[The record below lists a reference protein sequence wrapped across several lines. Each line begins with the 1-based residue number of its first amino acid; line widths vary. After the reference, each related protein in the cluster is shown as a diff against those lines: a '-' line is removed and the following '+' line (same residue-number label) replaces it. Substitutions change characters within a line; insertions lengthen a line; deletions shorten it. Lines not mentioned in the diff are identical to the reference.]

1 MSALFV
7 DVILPVPIPQ
17 LFTYALPQSMEPLCA
32 IGMRVVVPFGRKKFY
47 SGIVGT
53 IHANKPEY
61 ETKEVQVILDERPVV
76 LPRQLDFWAW
86 MAEYYQCSQGEV
98 YKAALPSGLK
108 LESETQV
115 VFNADHSAE
124 QPLSEKEQLVVDYLE
139 QQKCCTVNDL
149 SQATGIGNVV
159 PILNYLMSLGMIF
172 VSEQLR
178 DNYKPK
184 IVQMVAL
191 SPAVRS
197 EDALRKAFATLE
209 RAPKQLEMV
218 MQLMSMA
225 GYKASLEGA
234 SVIRADLLAKGGS
247 ATLLAELMKK
257 GIFMQLEK
265 VVGRLDTQLLDTL
278 KPHPL
283 SDVQQVAIDGIRQKF
298 ETRDTLLLHG
308 VTSSGKTEIYIHLIE
323 QYLAEG
329 KQVLYLLPEIALTT
343 QITTRLRRH
352 FGNRLGIYHSKY
364 SDAERVEVWND
375 VLEQKNFQIIL
386 GARSAVFLPF
396 SNLGL
401 IIVDE
406 EHEPSYKQYDPAPR
420 YHARD
425 AAMVLARLHGAKVL
439 LGTATPSIET
449 YYNVKTD
456 KFGLVELFD
465 RYQGIQ
471 MPQIVVAD
479 VRDAKRKRQMK
490 SHFTPL
496 LLEHIGRALENGE
509 QVILF
514 QNRRGFA
521 PYIECGQ
528 CAWIPKCE
536 HCDVSMTYHK
546 NSNTLTCHYCGSTR
560 SLPQTC
566 PACGSPAIETR
577 GFGTEKIEEEIK
589 LFFPDARVAR
599 MDLDTVR
606 SRKAHEQMIHEFEQH
621 QVDILI
627 GTQMISKGLDFDGV
641 SLVGIL
647 DADAM
652 LNYPDFRAFERGF
665 QLMAQVSG
673 RAGRKNKQ
681 GTVILQTT
689 NADHP
694 VICQVVANNF
704 AHHYAVQIAEREA
717 FKYPPFFRLVHI
729 TLKHKDQNKVFKAAE
744 NLALGLRHMFGD
756 RVLGPQTPVVGRI
769 QSLYLRQIVMKIE
782 KKSSPSKAKELIQ
795 RTIHALVAQ
804 PEYRSVLVQI
814 DVDPV

>member
-7 DVILPVPIPQ
+7 DIIIPVPIPQ
-17 LFTYALPQSMEPLCA
+17 LFTYSLPEGMVGECVT
-32 IGMRVVVPFGRKKFY
+32 GMRVVVPFGRKKFY
-47 SGIVGT
+47 SGIVAA
-53 IHANKPEY
+53 IHSNVPDY
-61 ETKEVQVILDERPVV
+61 ETKEVMSLLDTHPVV
-76 LPRQLDFWAW
+76 LDRQLEFWAW
-86 MAEYYQCSQGEV
+86 MAEYYQCSPGEV

-115 VFNADHSAE
+115 VYNEAHSAQ
-124 QPLSEKEQLVVDYLE
+124 QPLSEKEQKVADYLE
-139 QQKCCTVNDL
+139 QQKHATLNDISL
-149 SQATGIGNVV
+149 ATGIANVM
-159 PILNYLMSLGMIF
+159 PIINYFIELGIVF
-172 VSEQLR
+172 ASEQLR
-178 DNYKPK
+178 DSYKPK

-191 SPAVRS
+191 SLALRTEES
-197 EDALRKAFATLE
+197 LRKAFSALE
-209 RAPKQLEMV
+209 RAPKQLEMLMQV
-218 MQLMSMA
+218 MSLA
-225 GYKASLEGA
+225 GYHKALEGE
-234 SVIRADLLAKGGS
+234 SITRADLLAKGGS

-257 GIFMQLEK
+257 GMLMQIEK
-265 VVGRLDTQLLDTL
+265 VVGRIDTELLDTL
-278 KPHPL
+278 QPHPL
-283 SDVQQVAIDGIRQKF
+283 SEVQQTAIEGIRTHFQSQS
-298 ETRDTLLLHG
+298 TVLLHG
-308 VTSSGKTEIYIHLIE
+308 VTSSGKTELYIHLIE
-323 QYLAEG
+323 EQIAAG

-375 VLEQKNFQIIL
+375 VLNQTNFQVIL
-386 GARSAVFLPF
+386 GARSAIFLPF
-396 SNLGL
+396 NNLGL

-425 AAMVLARLHGAKVL
+425 ASLVLARLHNAKVL

-449 YYNVKTD
+449 YYNVTSG

-471 MPQIVVAD
+471 MPNIVVAD
-479 VRDAKRKRQMK
+479 VRDAKRKKQMK

-496 LLEHIGRALENGE
+496 LIDHIGQALANNE

-528 CAWIPKCE
+528 CAWIPKCDN
-536 HCDVSMTYHK
+536 CDVSMTYHK
-546 NSNTLTCHYCGSTR
+546 HTNTLTCHYCGSSR

-589 LFFPDARVAR
+589 LFFHEARVAR
-599 MDLDTVR
+599 MDTDTVR

-621 QVDILI
+621 HVDILI

-694 VICQVVANNF
+694 VIQQVIANNF
-704 AHHYAVQIAEREA
+704 ALLYATQVAEREA
-717 FKYPPFFRLVHI
+717 FKYPPFFRLIHI
-729 TLKHKDQNKVFKAAE
+729 TIKHKDQNKAHRAAD
-744 NLALGLRHMFGD
+744 NLALGLRHTFGD
-756 RVLGPQTPVVGRI
+756 RVLGPQAPVIARI
-769 QSLYLRQIVMKIE
+769 QNLYIRQIVLKIE
-782 KKSSPSKAKELIQ
+782 KKSSPSKAKDFIQ
-795 RTIHALVAQ
+795 RTIHALIAQ
-804 PEYRSVLVQI
+804 PDYRSVIVQI
-814 DVDPV
+814 DVDPM